1 MKKLGKNLLVCLL
14 AVGCFGGVSNAWGP
28 LYGMKTKAGYRLV
41 KVNDCVKI
49 IGDAEHGPRV
59 GAIMYIGSSED
70 SDEDAVFTIDVDD
83 VTGQHSELID
93 IPANETE
100 KYIIDVCNKY

>member
-14 AVGCFGGVSNAWGP
+14 AVGCFGGVINAMGP
-28 LYGMKTKAGYRLV
+28 MYGMKTKAGYRV
-41 KVNDCVKI
+41 VQVNDCVKM
-49 IGDAEHGPRV
+49 IGDVEHGPRV
-59 GAIMYIGSSED
+59 GAIMYIGSSENT
-70 SDEDAVFTIDVDD
+70 DEDAVFTIDVDD

-93 IPANETE
+93 IPADETE

>member
-14 AVGCFGGVSNAWGP
+14 AVGCFGGVINAMEP
-28 LYGMKTKAGYRLV
+28 LYTMKTKAGLKRV
-41 KVNDCVKI
+41 KVNDCVKM
-49 IGDAEHGPRV
+49 IGDVEHGPRL

-70 SDEDAVFTIDVDD
+70 TDEDAVFTIDVDD

-93 IPANETE
+93 IPADETE

>member
-14 AVGCFGGVSNAWGP
+14 AVGCFGGVSNAMGP
-28 LYGMKTKAGYRLV
+28 LYTMKTKAGSRLV
-41 KVNDCVKI
+41 KVNDCVKV

-59 GAIMYIGSSED
+59 GAIVDINSSED
-70 SDEDAVFTIDVDD
+70 SDDAVFTIDVDD
-83 VTGQHSELID
+83 VTGKHSELVD

-100 KYIIDVCNKY
+100 DYILDVY

>member
-14 AVGCFGGVSNAWGP
+14 AVGCFGGVINAMGP
-28 LYGMKTKAGYRLV
+28 LYFMKTKAGLKRV
-41 KVNDCVKI
+41 KVNDCVKM
-49 IGDAEHGPRV
+49 IGDVEHGPRV
-59 GAIMYIGSSED
+59 GAIMYIGSSENT
-70 SDEDAVFTIDVDD
+70 DEDAVFTIDVDD

-93 IPANETE
+93 IPADETE